1 MRTDRRL
8 NKNGQTNER
17 PRQEKSP
24 LKSKLNVDLMGE
36 KYNMSCFRLNVAAP
50 TNCVLFQPIW
60 LLYNGRYILKYIIVS
75 ANTMSANGM
84 HALLLYDVLLPLPL
98 PLPMKMCISV
108 FFLEF
113 NRYLHM
119 VSWNSNEFV
128 LRFLAV
134 VQWCVFS
141 ILSFYSSILW
151 RLVSFIR
158 PRTLFY
164 QPTKWNHLLC
174 AALCLYG

>member
-1 MRTDRRL
+1 MDKQTSDRD
-8 NKNGQTNER
+8 KK
-17 PRQEKSP
+17 KSP
-24 LKSKLNVDLMGE
+24 LKSKLNVDLMGG

-50 TNCVLFQPIW
+50 IPSPLIVCYFNQFDYCTMVDIC
-60 LLYNGRYILKYIIVS
+60 ILKYIIVS
-75 ANTMSANGM
+75 TNGM

-98 PLPMKMCISV
+98 PMQMCISV

-119 VSWNSNEFV
+119 VSWNSNEFS

-134 VQWCVFS
+134 VHWCVFS
-141 ILSFYSSILW
+141 ILSFYSSIHW
-151 RLVSFIR
+151 RLVSFIC

-164 QPTKWNHLLC
+164 QPTK
-174 AALCLYG
+174 